1 MARRGGE
8 VAAEI
13 LGTEVMDSAGSCLR
27 DCSFANVRLPVDLAA
42 TPSPDAV
49 TPWLKVTG
57 NAESGIYYQTIL
69 YRGHWYWRLSGTVYL
84 EEADFHRGAE
94 VLKALCERVAKGEHV
109 PKA

>member
-27 DCSFANVRLPVDLAA
+27 DCSFANVRLPIDLAA

-57 NAESGIYYQTIL
+57 NAENGIYYQTIL

-84 EEADFHRGAE
+84 EEADFRRGAE
-94 VLKALCERVAKGEHV
+94 VLKTLCERVAKGEHV